1 LIELPKFT
9 NYYQEISNCIL
20 WPALH
25 NIYRNVLIN
34 KETGLALDGIQNTMI
49 FIMLKPMINL
59 IPIRSR

>member
-1 LIELPKFT
+1 LIDLPKFT
-9 NYYQEISNCIL
+9 NYYQEISNSIL

-25 NIYRNVLIN
+25 NIYKNVLIN
-34 KETGLALDGIQNTMI
+34 DETGLALDGIQNII